1 MKIRL
6 LQRKTNALIVSVKQ
20 NLYMKIGLIKS
31 KKKKKKSF
39 DCITSSGGLVE
50 E

>member
-6 LQRKTNALIVSVKQ
+6 LQRKINALIVSVKQ

-31 KKKKKKSF
+31 KKKKKSF